1 MFPHPHADSYSEFP
15 SSQCG
20 PMSVDSQWTHEV
32 EHISTFV
39 SVAIGSSTL
48 ARTRP
53 SDSSL
58 PYLRKLQPLQT
69 WRAPPRPALT
79 PVHFDLQ
86 QPCLLPRPMR
96 ATLHRSLRR
105 RQSTCRGF
113 VGPPRRTSQTQA
125 GAYSSERH
133 GRRTRPAPREML
145 SRNVV
150 APLSAALEAGALR
163 SSRGRRHRQLRS
175 GSRSHR
181 GSRRRPVCSDISVFR
196 NGEFT
201 TRAQHAMKPATRGLR
216 GRRTIRTIRRHD
228 RPAAA
233 ARDRRRTVVVAARWR
248 PRHDRLVAGA

>member
-1 MFPHPHADSYSEFP
+1 MWAD
-15 SSQCG
+15 
-20 PMSVDSQWTHEV
+20 DEV
-32 EHISTFV
+32 EHISAFV

-58 PYLRKLQPLQT
+58 PYLRKLQALQT

-150 APLSAALEAGALR
+150 APLSAALEAGGLR

-175 GSRSHR
+175 GSRSNR
-181 GSRRRPVCSDISVFR
+181 GSRRRPHCSDSIVFR

-216 GRRTIRTIRRHD
+216 H
-228 RPAAA
+228 PAAA